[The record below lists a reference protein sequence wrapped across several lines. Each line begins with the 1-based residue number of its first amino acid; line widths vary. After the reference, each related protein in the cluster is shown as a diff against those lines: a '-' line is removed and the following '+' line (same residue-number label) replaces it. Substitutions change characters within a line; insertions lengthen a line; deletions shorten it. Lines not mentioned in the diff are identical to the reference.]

1 MTAGT
6 SSPAASV
13 PKQRPLEGTAGPCL
27 PRVHF
32 ARRKVE
38 TPLCVAD
45 FTTSL
50 RLGARISRHLAK
62 LGSALSPRLWDWA
75 RAVRRTYR
83 AYHARH
89 GFSPSLIFP
98 VRYTEKMQWR
108 KLFDLNPLYAVLCDK
123 AAVRDIVSERVGP
136 EYLAP
141 LLWVGSPDDIPFETL
156 EPPYIIKSTHGTGQ
170 IIVVE
175 DKAGLDERA
184 VRETAGAWLDQ
195 CHGTALDELG
205 YVHVPHRLVV
215 EKLLLRADGS
225 APIERKIY
233 VFDGTARVVQST
245 IVSMQDRTRLVS
257 HHDMNW
263 TELPWTITNPRPTG
277 PVDPPR
283 HFGEMIRIAERLG
296 TGFDHVRVDMYECDD
311 KIYVGEMTVYS
322 YSGLHPIQPDSAD
335 YVLGS
340 YWNLRPGR
348 LQALWTI
355 LAKRREIRRPRV

>member
-1 MTAGT
+1 M
-6 SSPAASV
+6 
-13 PKQRPLEGTAGPCL
+13 K
-27 PRVHF
+27 
-32 ARRKVE
+32 
-38 TPLCVAD
+38 
-45 FTTSL
+45 
-50 RLGARISRHLAK
+50 LGARISHHLAK

-123 AAVRDIVSERVGP
+123 AAVRDIVRERVGP

-141 LLWVGSPDDIPFETL
+141 LLWVGSPDDIPFEAL

-170 IIVVE
+170 TLIVK

-184 VRETAGAWLDQ
+184 VRETARAWLDQ

-225 APIERKIY
+225 PPIERKIY

-245 IVSMQDRTRLVS
+245 IVSMKDRTRLVS
-257 HHDMNW
+257 HHDMDW

-311 KIYVGEMTVYS
+311 EIYVGEMTLYS
-322 YSGLHPIQPDSAD
+322 YSGLHPFAPDAAD
-335 YVLGS
+335 YMLGS
-340 YWNLRPGR
+340 YWKLRTKR
-348 LQALWTI
+348 LRALYAI
-355 LAKRREIRRPRV
+355 LIKRREIVDRSARYTTDATGRRVRFPTRAF